1 VKVSTNAFVYVTDRD
16 GWRVQI
22 FTIAGKMRQPGLHCT
37 VGGEIREI
45 AFSALRHKAF
55 PSYLGLRTLES
66 LVSWNREVCWA
77 VDVHVDITALSW
89 LPADVRLHDES
100 YEV

>member
-1 VKVSTNAFVYVTDRD
+1 MKVSTNAFVYVTDRD

-45 AFSALRHKAF
+45 AFSALRHKAVLVV
-55 PSYLGLRTLES
+55 LGITNFRVASVLES
-66 LVSWNREVCWA
+66 RSLLGR
-77 VDVHVDITALSW
+77 
-89 LPADVRLHDES
+89 
-100 YEV
+100 